1 MPFRVSPLDIESFEP
16 LFGLPDADLAAAGAV
31 RMQVDIK
38 PGFPCRLTLE
48 DAEVGESVL
57 LVNYEHLPVS
67 SPYRSSHAVFVR
79 EHARPVGP
87 VDNALP
93 ESLAIRLLSI
103 RAFDDSGMMM
113 NADVVRGSEAVA
125 TIEGMLENAQVSY
138 LHLHNAKPGC
148 FAARVDR
155 LGRSARA

>member
-1 MPFRVSPLDIESFEP
+1 MPFRVSPLDIEPFEP
-16 LFGLPDADLAAAGAV
+16 LFGLSDTELAAAGAV
-31 RMQVDIK
+31 RMEAGAK

-57 LVNYEHLPVS
+57 LVNYKHLPVS

-79 EHARPVGP
+79 EHARPARP
-87 VDNALP
+87 FDNTLP

-103 RAFDDSGMMM
+103 RAFDESGMMI
-113 NADVVRGSEAVA
+113 NADVVHGSEAVA

-155 LGRSARA
+155 LG